1 MNRTIFRTSLDI
13 HDIYSQ
19 FTLPI
24 KRGDT
29 SGRLIISLT
38 ERGKPYQITERCYA
52 VFAAVKEKSG
62 ATLHNSCIVQN
73 NTIIYDFTEVT
84 TSTAERLNSEIILYS
99 EDGDTLL
106 SPRFTIVVHDSA
118 FSEAV
123 VEGSNEYNSLRQLV
137 SAANVLVQDVSTK
150 LENGEFV
157 GDKGAYD
164 FYLVQ
169 DETYNVGSYIA
180 EPKNEKEYAL
190 NGSRNLTAIKT
201 DWNFIPISL
210 SETAIKYIE
219 EVTGSITSFQ
229 VVDATGEVK
238 VEQAINFGFDEA
250 FYSHEYI
257 AAANK
262 DMNTLL
268 NKYSIFNKNN

>member
-73 NTIIYDFTEVT
+73 NTIIYDFTGQT
-84 TSTAERLNSEIILYS
+84 TSTAERLNSEVILYS
-99 EDGDTLL
+99 EDGDELL
-106 SPRFTIVVHDSA
+106 SPRFTIVVHDSV

-123 VEGSNEYNSLRQLV
+123 VENSNEYNSLSKLV
-137 SAANVLVQDVSTK
+137 SAANALVQDVSTK

-157 GDKGAYD
+157 GEKGEPGETGAKVVSTE
-164 FYLVQ
+164 LVGQ
-169 DETYNVGSYIA
+169 DENGGNIYKQTFDDGTTANFTAPKGEKGDQGEKGDPLTYEDLTEEQLAKLKG
-180 EPKNEKEYAL
+180 EKGEQGDDYV
-190 NGSRNLTAIKT
+190 LTAT
-201 DWNFIPISL
+201 DKADIANIVLSL
-210 SETAIKYIE
+210 LPTYDGT
-219 EVTGSITSFQ
+219 VTVG
-229 VVDATGEVK
+229 
-238 VEQAINFGFDEA
+238 
-250 FYSHEYI
+250 
-257 AAANK
+257 
-262 DMNTLL
+262 
-268 NKYSIFNKNN
+268 